1 MKAYIQSYTTISRI
15 DSFNNGILNGEPTND
30 IIHPDYKS
38 VVPANLLRRMSKVI
52 RMGIGSAIAAKGE
65 REINGVIVGTGLGC
79 LENTEKFL
87 TQFIDRTEGIL
98 SPTAFIQSTHN
109 TIAGQIGLILG
120 DNSYNSTYTQRGQSF
135 ENALVDAILL
145 SAEKPNNIL
154 VGGVDEKIDILDT
167 FAKEN
172 NINLETL
179 SEGASFF
186 MISQDRTNAKSQ
198 IAGCFNFIANSEEV
212 EANIVDFL
220 KANDL
225 KKPNLVLFGNSILNN
240 NTPGFDLDTPIE
252 NYSDLSGAYMTNS
265 AFALQLASEKIE
277 ANPEKYPEGILI
289 VNNYNNKSFGLIYLQ
304 KP

>member
-15 DSFNNGILNGEPTND
+15 DSFDNGILNGEPTND

-52 RMGIGSAIAAKGE
+52 RMGIGAAIAAKGE

-154 VGGVDEKIDILDT
+154 VGGVDEKIDILET

-198 IAGCFNFIANSEEV
+198 IAGCTNLIANPEEV
-212 EANIVDFL
+212 EIRIVDFL
-220 KANDL
+220 EQQDL
-225 KKPNLVLFGNSILNN
+225 KKPNLVLFGNSLLNN
-240 NTPGFDLDTPIE
+240 NTPTFDIDTPIE